1 MHRIPR
7 RLSLRPASLLL
18 AATLGGLLAAPLA
31 HAQYSWIDDNGTRVF
46 SDRPPPPN
54 TPANRIL
61 KSPRPSLP
69 PPDTQAPPA
78 APAAAGTSTPATA
91 AAAPPSL
98 ADRDA
103 DFRKRQ
109 AQRQADEQKSQQ
121 DAARRADNQ
130 ERCQSIR
137 QEQAQ
142 LASGARISQVGST
155 GERGFLADEDRAR
168 RMARAQQQLAEC
180 QAAAVNAQ

>member
-1 MHRIPR
+1 MDPISR
-7 RLSLRPASLLL
+7 RFASCTAPLLL
-18 AATLGGLLAAPLA
+18 TATLAGLLAAPLA

-46 SDRPPPPN
+46 SDRPPPPG

-69 PPDTQAPPA
+69 PPDTQVQPA
-78 APAAAGTSTPATA
+78 APASTATPATA

-142 LASGARISQVGST
+142 LASGARIGQVGST
-155 GERGFLADEDRAR
+155 GERGFLTDEDRAR
-168 RMARAQQQLAEC
+168 RMARTQQQLAEC
-180 QAAAVNAQ
+180 QAGAVNAQ

>member
-1 MHRIPR
+1 MDRIPR
-7 RLSLRPASLLL
+7 RFSMRPAPSLVAAML
-18 AATLGGLLAAPLA
+18 ATLLITPLA

-46 SDRPPPPN
+46 SDRPPPPG

-61 KSPRPSLP
+61 KAPRPSLP
-69 PPDTQAPPA
+69 PPDAQAP
-78 APAAAGTSTPATA
+78 APAPSTAPSPNTA
-91 AAAPPSL
+91 PPAPPSL

-109 AQRQADEQKSQQ
+109 AQRQADDQKAQQ

-155 GERGFLADEDRAR
+155 GERGFLTDEDRAK
-168 RMARAQQQLAEC
+168 RMARTQQQLAEC
-180 QAAAVNAQ
+180 QAAAQ